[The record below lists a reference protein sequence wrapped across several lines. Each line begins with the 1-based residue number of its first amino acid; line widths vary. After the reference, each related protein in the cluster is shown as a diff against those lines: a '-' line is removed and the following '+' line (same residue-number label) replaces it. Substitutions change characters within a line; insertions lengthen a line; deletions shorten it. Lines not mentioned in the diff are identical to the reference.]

1 VCGPAK
7 QCFLV
12 EWYQP
17 GLVALSLDDAIER
30 LTRAAAAAHVRL
42 LLTLNAPSDET
53 VFVVLAAD
61 SAEAVINICQHAGW
75 HADRITAG
83 VQARIN
89 AADSRLKPL

>member
-1 VCGPAK
+1 MCGPAK

-42 LLTLNAPSDET
+42 LLTLTAPTDET
-53 VFVVLAAD
+53 LFAVVSAD
-61 SAEAVINICQHAGW
+61 SAEAVIRVCQLAGW
-75 HADRITAG
+75 HTDRITAG

-89 AADSRLKPL
+89 AVER